1 MFVRRT
7 LVTAL
12 GALAVTLASPV
23 ALAQNWPT
31 QPLRIIV
38 PNVPGGSSDIIARVI
53 SQPLSAA
60 LGVPVVVENKPGANG
75 NIGAAAVAQATDG
88 NTILLCDLPSLAIS
102 PAIYK
107 SMPYDLGKDLQGVAM
122 LATSPHLFVVNT
134 SVPASNLKE
143 FIALSKKSPMNVA
156 LPGTGTSNHLATVQ
170 LAQATGIQWTHIP
183 YKGGAQALTDT
194 VAGNTQAVING
205 QLATLP
211 MVKTGKLKVLAVSSK
226 ARSPQ
231 LPNVPTLIEQ
241 GVAGFESGT
250 YQGVIAP
257 AKMSKENVARL
268 NAELVKV
275 IQSQAVKDK
284 LTEMGAEIVT
294 MSPAQTTE
302 FVAKERARWAKVVQ
316 DAGDNIEGTP

>member
-1 MFVRRT
+1 VFVRRT

-122 LATSPHLFVVNT
+122 LVTSAHLFVEHVG
-134 SVPASNLKE
+134 SRQQP
-143 FIALSKKSPMNVA
+143 
-156 LPGTGTSNHLATVQ
+156 
-170 LAQATGIQWTHIP
+170 
-183 YKGGAQALTDT
+183 
-194 VAGNTQAVING
+194 
-205 QLATLP
+205 
-211 MVKTGKLKVLAVSSK
+211 
-226 ARSPQ
+226 
-231 LPNVPTLIEQ
+231 
-241 GVAGFESGT
+241 
-250 YQGVIAP
+250 
-257 AKMSKENVARL
+257 
-268 NAELVKV
+268 
-275 IQSQAVKDK
+275 
-284 LTEMGAEIVT
+284 
-294 MSPAQTTE
+294 E
-302 FVAKERARWAKVVQ
+302 FVGKERALGEGRQRRRRQHRRHAVRR
-316 DAGDNIEGTP
+316 AHNRLTSIEITSWLTLLPSASID